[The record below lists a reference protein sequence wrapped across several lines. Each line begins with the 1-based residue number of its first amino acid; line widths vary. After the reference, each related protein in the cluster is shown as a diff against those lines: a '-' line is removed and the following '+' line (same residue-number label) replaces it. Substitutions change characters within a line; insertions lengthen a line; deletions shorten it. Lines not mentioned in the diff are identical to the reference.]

1 MNPLHPMPGK
11 GSVRYEKSKER
22 LTGNEQT
29 CVSHLE
35 SLGYQV
41 EVLDED
47 LEKPANIDLRLGESG
62 QLWEMKN
69 VGDGKHAIEDNMR
82 NAYHKWVRL
91 GLDAPNET
99 RVVMTSYGGMRSESE
114 IVDEIR
120 RRMRKYAAN
129 VIYIF
134 RDGASSLFLRR

>member
-1 MNPLHPMPGK
+1 MNPLHPVPGR
-11 GSVRYEKSKER
+11 GSVRYGKPKER

-69 VGDGKHAIEDNMR
+69 VGDGRHSVEDNMR
-82 NAYHKWVRL
+82 SAYHKWTRL
-91 GLDAPNET
+91 GLDADT
-99 RVVMTSYGGMRSESE
+99 DARIIVTSYGATRDESDVIKE
-114 IVDEIR
+114 IK
-120 RRMRKYAAN
+120 RRMKKYAAEA
-129 VIYIF
+129 IYIF
-134 RDGASSLFLRR
+134 RGELKALFLRR

>member
-1 MNPLHPMPGK
+1 MNPLHPVPGR
-11 GSVRYEKSKER
+11 GSVRYGKPKER

-82 NAYHKWVRL
+82 NA
-91 GLDAPNET
+91 
-99 RVVMTSYGGMRSESE
+99 
-114 IVDEIR
+114 
-120 RRMRKYAAN
+120 
-129 VIYIF
+129 
-134 RDGASSLFLRR
+134 

>member
-1 MNPLHPMPGK
+1 MNPLHPVPGR
-11 GSVRYEKSKER
+11 GSVRYGKPKER

-47 LEKPANIDLRLGESG
+47 LEKPTNIDLRLGESG

-69 VGDGKHAIEDNMR
+69 VGDGRHSVEDNMR
-82 NAYHKWVRL
+82 SAYHKWTRL
-91 GLDAPNET
+91 GLDADT
-99 RVVMTSYGGMRSESE
+99 DARIIVTSYGATRNESDVIKE
-114 IVDEIR
+114 IKWRMKKICR
-120 RRMRKYAAN
+120 R
-129 VIYIF
+129 
-134 RDGASSLFLRR
+134 GHLHLQG